1 MNYKLVNNVVGWAIF
16 LFAFLVYFLTMAP
29 TASFWDCGEFIA
41 CSNELQVPHPPGAPF
56 FLILGRLFAMLSFGD
71 VTQVA
76 FWVNM
81 LSVVSGAFVALF
93 TFWSVTH
100 LARKLVAPGSDTM
113 KLPNLLAIMGAGAV
127 AALTATFADSVWF
140 NSVEAEV
147 YALSSFF
154 TAIVVWLIFK
164 WEARADEP
172 DNLKW
177 IILIAY
183 IMGLSIGAHLLN
195 LLTVPAL
202 AFVYYFKK
210 YKPKPLGIAIT
221 FGVSVAILGFIQY
234 GIIQTSVE
242 IAWGFEKLFTG
253 YEEIDATLYKPSGM
267 GLPQGTGIILFL
279 ILTFSLV
286 IGAVL
291 VTHKDSLWKRFF
303 KKGSNDLRVV
313 LNTACWGFLV
323 VLMGYSS
330 YSMIV
335 IRANADTPI
344 NENDPSS
351 VASMISYLKREQYGE
366 QYGDRPLFSG
376 PRYNNQRMNPTTRG
390 KDWDV
395 KRSRE
400 KFVNLREPW
409 LMTKGNYI
417 LDNGQQIAVNDKGVA
432 ANFSVPA
439 TAEGELYKTK
449 LKDGRPV
456 AINPKTKEVS
466 RITDRYVWSG
476 YKQDVVWLK
485 GKSFFPRMHSPS
497 HYTKG
502 KFGYKNYIPASR
514 QRNPNDPYD
523 DKVTFGD
530 DMRFFFDYQVRH
542 MYLRYF
548 MWNFSG
554 RAGDRQ
560 DMGWEDGLF
569 VRNDFPDELAEH
581 QGRNHYYSIPLLL
594 GLLGMVFLFV
604 KDWKDGTSILLLF
617 FFTGLAIVLYL
628 NQTPQ
633 QPRERDYSYAGSFQT
648 FAFWVGLAVIA
659 IYDLLSGFAGGKSKQ
674 GGGKSGTATASA
686 GINPNLGFAAIAVI
700 IGMIAP
706 ILMGVQ
712 NWDDHS
718 RSSRRVAPHS
728 AYNLLNSCQKNGILF
743 TNGDNDTF
751 PLWYIQEVEGIRTDV
766 RVVNLSLLN
775 TDWYIDQMKKQQNE
789 SPPLPISSPQS
800 SYLGDRGS
808 TRPRK
813 RGQAWSL
820 TVDKAAVLENNTVP
834 AEFGDFVGSSMS
846 WPVSVRGGGESTYLL
861 KQDWMILDIMTTNAL
876 QGWKRP
882 IYFSSTIPP
891 SSYIGLESFFYVE
904 GLANR
909 VIPVDLSKL
918 PPSQFYASTDPYSR
932 GGQKG
937 RLNLERS
944 YDLISNIFQY
954 GNLNEDDLYLDDH
967 IRRTIVGNLSTMIF
981 RAANAFVDKYEF
993 ADRQI
998 TAFQATIDADSLNE
1012 KPEDNAVLAKRIAE
1026 LKPQRDDFKAKADEM
1041 LSMVETKISD
1051 NNRGNEVFYPMFA
1064 GSLWTRMDRPEKVTE
1079 YFEKV
1084 ISKCEAWMD
1093 YFQKN
1098 QVKLP
1103 DHDRIMGTLSFALP
1117 ETEKLEDK
1125 SLASRTAHLLFLT
1138 TGQQQY
1144 ENKSKQLKMG
1154 IDPNAS
1160 GPQEINLPNGQ

>member
-1 MNYKLVNNVVGWAIF
+1 MNYKLVNNIVGWVIF
-16 LFAFLVYFLTMAP
+16 LIAFLVYFLTMAP

-56 FLILGRLFAMLSFGD
+56 FLILGRFFALFSFGD
-71 VTQVA
+71 VESVA

-81 LSVVSGAFVALF
+81 LSVISGAFVALF

-100 LARKLVAPGSDTM
+100 LSRKLVAPGSNTM

-154 TAIVVWLIFK
+154 TAIVIWLIFK

-183 IMGLSIGAHLLN
+183 IMGLSIGVHLLN

-210 YKPKPLGIAIT
+210 FKPKPLGMAIT
-221 FGVSVAILGFIQY
+221 FGISVFILGFIQY

-242 IAWGFEKLFTG
+242 IAWGFEKFFTG
-253 YEEIDATLYKPSGM
+253 YEDMDSALYNPSGIGM
-267 GLPQGTGIILFL
+267 PQGTGIVIFL
-279 ILTFSLV
+279 ILTLGLL
-286 IGAVL
+286 IGGVF
-291 VTHKDSLWKRFF
+291 VTHKDKVWARFF
-303 KKGSNDLRVV
+303 KNGSKNLRVIVNLCCWSV
-313 LNTACWGFLV
+313 LV
-323 VLMGYSS
+323 IIMGYSS

-351 VASMISYLKREQYGE
+351 VASMISYLKREQYG
-366 QYGDRPLFSG
+366 DRPLFFG
-376 PRYNNQRMNPTTRG
+376 PRYNKQRMNPATMG
-390 KDWDV
+390 KDWNV
-395 KRSRE
+395 ERE
-400 KFVNLREPW
+400 RENFINLRGGW
-409 LMTKGNYI
+409 LMPRGNYQ
-417 LDNGQQIAVNDKGVA
+417 LSDGKTLVVGDKSIAQ
-432 ANFSVPA
+432 NFTVPSIP
-439 TAEGELYKTK
+439 EGEKYYAD
-449 LKDGRPV
+449 LKDGREV
-456 AINPKTKEVS
+456 SIDPKTKVVE
-466 RITDRYVWSG
+466 RQTDRYVWSG
-476 YKQDVVWLK
+476 YKQDIVWLR
-485 GKSFFPRMHSPS
+485 GKSFFPRMYSPS

-502 KFGYKNYIPASR
+502 QFGYKNYISVTN
-514 QRNPNDPYD
+514 QRNPADPYD
-523 DKVTFGD
+523 DKVSFAD
-530 DMRFFFDYQVRH
+530 DMSYFAGYQVKH

-554 RAGDRQ
+554 RAGDIQ
-560 DMGWEDGLF
+560 DMGWEDGLL
-569 VRNDFPDELAEH
+569 VRNSFPDELSQH

-594 GLLGMVFLFV
+594 GLLGMVFLFI

-659 IYDLLSGFAGGKSKQ
+659 IYDFLGGSGSSSNKRKGPNNKGGTEPS
-674 GGGKSGTATASA
+674 GGGGSFSLVTA
-686 GINPNLGFAAIAVI
+686 GIAVV
-700 IGMIAP
+700 IGLIAP
-706 ILMGVQ
+706 ILMGTQ
-712 NWDDHS
+712 NWDDHA
-718 RSSRRVAPHS
+718 RNTRRVAPES
-728 AYNLLNSCQKNGILF
+728 AYNLLQSCQKNGILF

-751 PLWYIQEVEGIRTDV
+751 PLWYIQEVEGIRSDV

-813 RGQAWSL
+813 AGQLWTLPA
-820 TVDKAAVLENNTVP
+820 DKNAVLANNTVP
-834 AEFGDFVGSSMS
+834 DAYADYVQSQMA
-846 WPVSVRGGGESTYLL
+846 WPVRVRGGGESTYLL
-861 KQDWMILDIMTTNAL
+861 KQDWVILDIMTTNAS
-876 QGWKRP
+876 QGWPRP

-891 SSYIGLESFFYVE
+891 SSYIGLEAFFHVE

-918 PPSQFYASTDPYSR
+918 PRDKFYSSTDPYSR

-937 RLNLERS
+937 RLNVEQS
-944 YDLISNIFQY
+944 YSLIKDTFKF
-954 GNLNEDDLYLDDH
+954 GNLGDDDLYLDDH
-967 IRRTIVGNLSTMIF
+967 IRRTIVGNLSTMAF
-981 RAANAFVDKYEF
+981 RCANAFVDM
-993 ADRQI
+993 ADFEERKIVATNTQI
-998 TAFQATIDADSLNE
+998 ALDSTKADSLG
-1012 KPEDNAVLAKRIAE
+1012 AE
-1026 LKPQRDDFKAKADEM
+1026 LVVFKANKKLYQDRANE
-1041 LSMVETKISD
+1041 LLLHIEEKVSD
-1051 NNRGNEVFYPMFA
+1051 NSRGNDVVYPMFA
-1064 GSLWTRMDRPEKVTE
+1064 AGLWQRLGNQEKTAE
-1079 YFEKV
+1079 YYEKV
-1084 ISKCEAWMD
+1084 IFKAEQWMD
-1093 YFQKN
+1093 YFQRN
-1098 QVKLP
+1098 QKKLP
-1103 DHDRIMGTLSFALP
+1103 DHDRIMNGLPYILTEAQKLSN
-1117 ETEKLEDK
+1117 KD
-1125 SLASRTAHLLFLT
+1125 LAARAAQLAFLD
-1138 TGQQQY
+1138 TGNQQY
-1144 ENKSKQLKMG
+1144 DIMSKQLK
-1154 IDPNAS
+1154 S
-1160 GPQEINLPNGQ
+1160 GLESQPPGQPLLPGNQP

>member
-1 MNYKLVNNVVGWAIF
+1 MNYKLINNVVGWAIF

-41 CSNELQVPHPPGAPF
+41 CSNELMVPHPPGAPF

-71 VTQVA
+71 VTEVA

-81 LSVVSGAFVALF
+81 ISVLSGAFVALF

-113 KLPNLLAIMGAGAV
+113 KLPNLLVIMGAGAV

-164 WEARADEP
+164 WEARSEEP

-177 IILIAY
+177 IIMIAY

-202 AFVYYFKK
+202 AFIYYFKK
-210 YKPKPLGIAIT
+210 YDPKPLGIIIT
-221 FGVSVAILGFIQY
+221 FGISVFILGFIQY
-234 GIIQTSVE
+234 GVIQTSVE

-253 YEEIDATLYKPSGM
+253 YEEIDAGLYKPSGM

-279 ILTFSLV
+279 IMVFTLV
-286 IGAVL
+286 IGAV
-291 VTHKDSLWKRFF
+291 VITTKDSLWKRFF
-303 KKGSNDLRVV
+303 KRASNDVRVV
-313 LNTACWGFLV
+313 LNTACWGLLV

-351 VASMISYLKREQYGE
+351 VASMISYLKREQYG
-366 QYGDRPLFSG
+366 DRPLFSG
-376 PRYNNQRMNPTTRG
+376 PRFNNQRMNPATMG
-390 KDWDV
+390 KDWTV
-395 KRSRE
+395 KRERQ

-409 LMTKGNYI
+409 LMPKGNYM
-417 LDNGQQIAVNDKGVA
+417 LDDGQQLIVNGQGVA
-432 ANFSVPA
+432 GKFTVPA
-439 TAEGELYKTK
+439 TDEGELYKTN

-502 KFGYKNYIPASR
+502 KFGYKNYIPAAR

-554 RAGDRQ
+554 RSGDLQ

-569 VRNDFPDELAEH
+569 VRKDFPAELANH

-594 GLLGMVFLFV
+594 GLLGMVFLFIR
-604 KDWKDGTSILLLF
+604 DWKDGTSILLLF

-648 FAFWVGLAVIA
+648 FAIWVGLAVVA
-659 IYDLLSGFAGGKSKQ
+659 IYDLLCGFLAGRAKG
-674 GGGKSGTATASA
+674 GGGKSGKAPVGLT
-686 GINPNLGFAAIAVI
+686 PNMGFATIAVI
-700 IGMIAP
+700 IGLIAP
-706 ILMGVQ
+706 VLMGVE

-718 RSSRRVAPHS
+718 RSTRRTSPQS

-751 PLWYIQEVEGIRTDV
+751 PLWYIQEVEGVRTDV

-813 RGQAWSL
+813 RGQDWTLS
-820 TVDKAAVLENNTVP
+820 VDKTAVVGNNTVP
-834 AEFGDFVGSSMS
+834 AEFSDYIVPSMS

-861 KQDWMILDIMTTNAL
+861 KQDWVILDIMTTNAA
-876 QGWKRP
+876 QGWIRP

-891 SSYIGLESFFYVE
+891 SSYIGLESYFYVE

-909 VIPVDLSKL
+909 VIPVNLSKL
-918 PPSQFYASTDPYSR
+918 PRDKFYASTDPYSR

-944 YDLISNIFQY
+944 YELITNIFQY
-954 GNLNEDDLYLDDH
+954 GNLGDDDLYLDDH

-981 RAANAFVDKYEF
+981 RSANAFVDKYEF
-993 ADRQI
+993 ADRKI
-998 TAFQATIDADSLNE
+998 NAFQANIDADSLNT

-1026 LKPQRDDFKAKADEM
+1026 LKPQRDDFKAKADEL
-1041 LSMVETKISD
+1041 LSLVETNISD
-1051 NNRGNEVFYPMFA
+1051 NSRGNDVIFPMFA
-1064 GSLWTRMDRPEKVTE
+1064 GSLWSRMGRKEKVAT

-1084 ISKCEAWMD
+1084 VSKGEAWMA
-1093 YFQKN
+1093 YFKKN
-1098 QVKLP
+1098 QEKLP
-1103 DHDRIMGTLSFALP
+1103 DHDRIMGTLTFALT
-1117 ETEKLEDK
+1117 ETQKLEDK
-1125 SLASRTAHLLFLT
+1125 SLAARTAHLIFED

-1144 ENKSKQLKMG
+1144 ENLSNQLKAG
-1154 IDPNAS
+1154 VDPNA
-1160 GPQEINLPNGQ
+1160 PQQLVLPNGQ

>member
-1 MNYKLVNNVVGWAIF
+1 MNYKLVNNIVGWAIF

-56 FLILGRLFAMLSFGD
+56 FLILGRFFALFSFGN
-71 VTQVA
+71 VESVA

-81 LSVVSGAFVALF
+81 LSTVSGAFVALF
-93 TFWSVTH
+93 TFWAVTH
-100 LARKLVAPGSDTM
+100 LARKLVAPGAEKM

-154 TAIVVWLIFK
+154 TAIVIWLIFK

-183 IMGLSIGAHLLN
+183 IMGLSIGVHLLN

-210 YKPKPLGIAIT
+210 FKPNLVGMAVT
-221 FGVSVAILGFIQY
+221 FGISVFILGFIQY

-242 IAWGFEKLFTG
+242 IAWGFEKFFTG
-253 YEEIDATLYKPSGM
+253 YEEMDASLYNPSGM
-267 GLPQGTGIILFL
+267 GLPQGTGIIVFLVLFL
-279 ILTFSLV
+279 GLL
-286 IGAVL
+286 IGGVFI
-291 VTHKDSLWKRFF
+291 THKDKIWARFF
-303 KKGSNDLRVV
+303 KNGYKNLRVIV
-313 LNTACWGFLV
+313 NLCCWSLLV
-323 VLMGYSS
+323 IIMGYSS

-351 VASMISYLKREQYGE
+351 VASMISYLKREQYG
-366 QYGDRPLFSG
+366 DRPLFFG
-376 PRYNNQRMNPTTRG
+376 PRYNKQQMNPRTMG
-390 KDWDV
+390 KDWNV
-395 KRSRE
+395 ERE
-400 KFVNLREPW
+400 RENFVNLSGGWTLPR
-409 LMTKGNYI
+409 GNY
-417 LDNGQQIAVNDKGVA
+417 LLADGKSLNVSDRGEAVGFK
-432 ANFSVPA
+432 VPS
-439 TAEGELYKTK
+439 TPEGEMYETE
-449 LKDGRPV
+449 LKDGRTI
-456 AINPKTKEVS
+456 AIDPKTNTVE
-466 RITDRYVWSG
+466 RTTDRYVWSG

-485 GKSFFPRMHSPS
+485 GKSFFPRMYSPS
-497 HYTKG
+497 HYDKG
-502 KFGYKNYIPASR
+502 QFGYKNYISVTNR
-514 QRNPNDPYD
+514 RNPNDPYD

-530 DMRFFFDYQVRH
+530 DMGYFFDYQVRH

-554 RAGDRQ
+554 RAGDIQ
-560 DMGWEDGLF
+560 DMGWEDGLLS
-569 VRNDFPDELAEH
+569 RNDFPAELSQH

-594 GLLGMVFLFV
+594 GLLGMVFLFI

-659 IYDLLSGFAGGKSKQ
+659 IYDFLGGSGSNDKRKGAKGGAQPAGSGSFSLVTAGLAVVIGLS
-674 GGGKSGTATASA
+674 
-686 GINPNLGFAAIAVI
+686 
-700 IGMIAP
+700 AP
-706 ILMGVQ
+706 ILMGTQ
-712 NWDDHS
+712 NWDDHA
-718 RSSRRVAPHS
+718 RNTRRVAPES
-728 AYNLLNSCQKNGILF
+728 AYNLLQSCQRNGILF

-751 PLWYIQEVEGIRTDV
+751 PLWYIQEVENVRSDV

-775 TDWYIDQMKKQQNE
+775 TDWYINQMKKQQNE
-789 SPPLPISSPQS
+789 SPPLPISSPAA

-813 RGQAWSL
+813 PGQPWTL
-820 TVDKAAVLENNTVP
+820 PVDKTAVLANGTVP
-834 AEFGDFVGSSMS
+834 EEYAPYVQSEMS
-846 WPVSVRGGGESTYLL
+846 WPVRVRGGGESTYLL
-861 KQDWMILDIMTTNAL
+861 KQDWVILDIMTTNAAA
-876 QGWKRP
+876 GWPRP

-891 SSYIGLESFFYVE
+891 SSYIGLESFFHVE

-918 PPSQFYASTDPYSR
+918 PRDRFYASTDPYSR

-937 RLNLERS
+937 RLNVARS
-944 YDLISNIFQY
+944 YELLKDTFKF
-954 GNLNEDDLYLDDH
+954 GNLNDDDLYLDDH
-967 IRRTIVGNLSTMIF
+967 IRRTIVGNLSTMMF
-981 RAANAFVDKYEF
+981 RCANAFVDMAEF
-993 ADRQI
+993 ETRKIAGTKALI
-998 TAFQATIDADSLNE
+998 ATDSTLADSLG
-1012 KPEDNAVLAKRIAE
+1012 AE
-1026 LKPQRDDFKAKADEM
+1026 IVVYEANQKLFQDRAAEM
-1041 LSMVETKISD
+1041 LLMVEERISD
-1051 NNRGNEVFYPMFA
+1051 NARGNDVVYPMFA
-1064 GSLWTRMDRPEKVTE
+1064 AGLWQRLANEEKTAE
-1079 YFEKV
+1079 YYERV
-1084 ISKCEAWMD
+1084 IAKAEAWMD

-1098 QVKLP
+1098 QKKLP
-1103 DHDRIMGTLSFALP
+1103 DHDRIMNGLPYIVTEAQKLSNKDIAIRAAQ
-1117 ETEKLEDK
+1117 
-1125 SLASRTAHLLFLT
+1125 LAFLD
-1138 TGQQQY
+1138 TGNQQY
-1144 ENKSKQLKMG
+1144 DIMAKQMKSGLET
-1154 IDPNAS
+1154 
-1160 GPQEINLPNGQ
+1160 PQPGQPIIQGGQP